1 MVAAVDIAG
10 NQKEKELAQKFEDIE
25 NQFRANPLFQEAIL
39 TLSVPNADVLVL
51 EEDLVTQ

>member
-10 NQKEKELAQKFEDIE
+10 NQKEEDIAQKFEDIE

-39 TLSVPNADVLVL
+39 TLSVPKADILSL
-51 EEDLVTQ
+51 EDSGQY